1 MKIFNLKDVDRFF
14 EIVNE
19 CEGRV
24 DLVTKYGD
32 VFNLKSELTKYYS
45 VASLLTNE
53 QAVKEIEIKTYNTE
67 DAQRFIQFTK
77 EMK

>member
-1 MKIFNLKDVDRFF
+1 MRLFNLRDVDRFF
-14 EIVNE
+14 KIVDE

-24 DLVTKYGD
+24 DLITSYGD

-45 VASLLTNE
+45 VVSLLTNE
-53 QAVKEIEIKTYNTE
+53 AAVKEIEIKTYSAE
-67 DAQRFIQFTK
+67 DAHRFVQFAK